1 MSSTEEM
8 QAKMVQLNTRLRGE
22 RRKLRIGSMDMVGL
36 YPALEKAE
44 VKKILK
50 VMLTRTE
57 VRVAEVDWK
66 EVAVYL
72 ACTHGKEE
80 IDLKGL

>member
-1 MSSTEEM
+1 MAAWT
-8 QAKMVQLNTRLRGE
+8 
-22 RRKLRIGSMDMVGL
+22 

-72 ACTHGKEE
+72 ACTHGQEE